1 MDNLAAMVAGAAC
14 GVAEN
19 GRTGQMTHKKCLGCV
34 PIGSPVVARSDRLN
48 WCFLDHFLVIL
59 MSLWFF
65 RRRGARPKEGVTCIT
80 ESSYHRNVTYIH
92 V

>member
-1 MDNLAAMVAGAAC
+1 MNNLTAMVAGAAC

-59 MSLWFF
+59 MSLCFF
-65 RRRGARPKEGVTCIT
+65 RRRGARPKEGVTRIT
-80 ESSYHRNVTYIH
+80 ESSYHRMV
-92 V
+92 VL